1 MIAFIKAQNMF
12 GIGTSELLIVLLIA
26 LLVFGPKEIPK
37 IARTL
42 GRGMRELQRA
52 KEELRQT
59 IYTETED
66 EEEEETTTKAL
77 ENKGTETNKDTKGV
91 DSTSDNMDIKA

>member
-12 GIGTSELLIVLLIA
+12 GIGTSELLIILLIA

-59 IYTETED
+59 IYTEIED
-66 EEEEETTTKAL
+66 EEGETTPKVL
-77 ENKGTETNKDTKGV
+77 ENKETETNKDTKGV
-91 DSTSDNMDIKA
+91 DSTSDNTDIKA